1 MYTSK
6 VTEKGMI
13 TLPINLRRKFK
24 IAKGNKVEIVE
35 TDDGILVIPI
45 PPLLELYGSDPSMR
59 EVVATLSK
67 SRRREIGH
75 EAMEQIR
82 S

>member
-13 TLPINLRRKFK
+13 TLPIDLRRKFK
-24 IAKGNKVEIVE
+24 IAKGNQVEIVE

-45 PPLLELYGSDPSMR
+45 PTLPELYGSDPSMR
-59 EVVATLSK
+59 EVVATLSE
-67 SRRREIGH
+67 SRRQEIGH
-75 EAMEQIR
+75 EGTE
-82 S
+82 